1 MARVKP
7 LDNFTLVPNS
17 LLNEKQ
23 ISFKAKGLYAYLNSK
38 KDDWNFTIDLIA
50 KNGKD
55 GRDSVASGLKELEDF
70 GFLERRR
77 YKDDKGYF
85 DIEYILKSEP
95 FEVIKYDNPP
105 KENPY
110 EENPYQENP
119 YEEKADD
126 IYNTINNN
134 TINNNTIDS
143 NNTPPQKNENL
154 KSKKSKK
161 EVEVIEEKFPFGEH
175 QNVKLSL
182 DEKEKLLQRW
192 GADVFQQIV
201 DKLSNYKLSSG
212 TKYKS
217 DYGAINNWVAKQV
230 EKDNRF
236 SKPLNNNNNGNSQSK
251 SGKQYFNLEPGWS
264 NLTGD
269 EWWMRPYTYKGGDGE
284 NDNVPK

>member
-95 FEVIKYDNPP
+95 FEVIKYDNPL

-110 EENPYQENP
+110 EENPYEENP

-134 TINNNTIDS
+134 TINNNTIVS
-143 NNTPPQKNENL
+143 NNTPPQK
-154 KSKKSKK
+154 KIKIKKRS
-161 EVEVIEEKFPFGEH
+161 
-175 QNVKLSL
+175 
-182 DEKEKLLQRW
+182 
-192 GADVFQQIV
+192 
-201 DKLSNYKLSSG
+201 
-212 TKYKS
+212 
-217 DYGAINNWVAKQV
+217 
-230 EKDNRF
+230 
-236 SKPLNNNNNGNSQSK
+236 
-251 SGKQYFNLEPGWS
+251 
-264 NLTGD
+264 
-269 EWWMRPYTYKGGDGE
+269 
-284 NDNVPK
+284 

>member
-95 FEVIKYDNPP
+95 FEVIKYDNPL

-110 EENPYQENP
+110 EENPYEEKP

-143 NNTPPQKNENL
+143 NNTPPQK
-154 KSKKSKK
+154 KSKSKK

-175 QNVKLSL
+175 LNVKLSL

-217 DYGAINNWVAKQV
+217 DYGAINSWVAKQV

-236 SKPLNNNNNGNSQSK
+236 KPLNNNNNGNSQGK

-269 EWWMRPYTYKGGDGE
+269 EWWMRPYTYKGSTGE
-284 NDNVPK
+284 DDNVPK

>member
-95 FEVIKYDNPP
+95 FEVIKYDNPS

-110 EENPYQENP
+110 EENP

-134 TINNNTIDS
+134 TINNNNIVS
-143 NNTPPQKNENL
+143 NNTPPQK
-154 KSKKSKK
+154 KSKSKK

-269 EWWMRPYTYKGGDGE
+269 EWWMRPYTYKGSTGE
-284 NDNVPK
+284 DDNVPK

>member
-95 FEVIKYDNPP
+95 FEVIKYDNPS

-143 NNTPPQKNENL
+143 NNTPPQK
-154 KSKKSKK
+154 KSKSKK
-161 EVEVIEEKFPFGEH
+161 EVEMVEEKFAFGEH
-175 QNVKLSL
+175 LNVKLSL

-269 EWWMRPYTYKGGDGE
+269 EWWMRPYTYKGSTGE
-284 NDNVPK
+284 DDNVPK